1 MAIRLLHSVRL
12 LPPKFNGVI
21 PTLVGPEQ
29 ALVTE
34 QKVNTLLGKEAIEVV
49 SPQDRESGVL
59 QPVFHKFQGRMRG
72 LRPIIDLHQLNR
84 SVMRLKFKLLI
95 LEHVVPQIRSE
106 DWFVTTDLID
116 AYFHVYI
123 LPQYRKFRR
132 FAFGGEAYQY

>member
-1 MAIRLLHSVRL
+1 M
-12 LPPKFNGVI
+12 
-21 PTLVGPEQ
+21 VGPEQ
-29 ALVTE
+29 ALVME

-95 LEHVVPQIRSE
+95 LKHVVPQIRSE

-116 AYFHVYI
+116 AYFHVSI
-123 LPQYRKFRR
+123 LPQHRKFLR
-132 FAFGGEAYQY
+132 FAFGGEVYQY